1 MKLVYEVL
9 QDAAN
14 AKSKKEKVQI
24 LKDNESW
31 ALKDIIR
38 GSLDPSVSFN
48 LPEGPVPYVAAEG
61 HNFPSSLH
69 RRHKDFRFF
78 VKGGPGDKLPTYKRE
93 SMFIG
98 LLEAIHPEDAE
109 LVASMI
115 NKKLGAKV
123 SRAVIDEA
131 FPGLIEG

>member
-1 MKLVYEVL
+1 
-9 QDAAN
+9 
-14 AKSKKEKVQI
+14 
-24 LKDNESW
+24 
-31 ALKDIIR
+31 
-38 GSLDPSVSFN
+38 
-48 LPEGPVPYVAAEG
+48 VAAEG
-61 HNFPSSLH
+61 HNYPSSLH